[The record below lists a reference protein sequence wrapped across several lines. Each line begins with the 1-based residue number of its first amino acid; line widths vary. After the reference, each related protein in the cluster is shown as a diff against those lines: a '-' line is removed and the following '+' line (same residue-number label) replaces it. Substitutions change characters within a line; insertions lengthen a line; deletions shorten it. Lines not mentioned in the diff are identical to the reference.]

1 MKNKAIQ
8 QQTNQ
13 LTDFKNDKNKIRT
26 INIETN
32 GQPKEISINNTKAP
46 RQVFLFT
53 ASSIRDEY

>member
-32 GQPKEISINNTKAP
+32 GQPKEISINNT
-46 RQVFLFT
+46 
-53 ASSIRDEY
+53 